1 MSDKEKNRRKRRF
14 TDLIFEKTG
23 ITSDEISGGVTLEMR
38 GRNYLL
44 ISGCKR
50 IEKYSPTVMVMRVGK
65 DLLCVCGEG
74 LICSSYHGGTVSIE
88 GIINTIGFEG
98 EEK

>member
-1 MSDKEKNRRKRRF
+1 MSDKEKNMRKRRF
-14 TDLIFEKTG
+14 TDFIFEKTG
-23 ITSDEISGGVTLEMR
+23 ITSDEISGDVTLELR

-50 IEKYSPTVMVMRVGK
+50 IEKYSPTLMAMRVGK
-65 DLLCVCGEG
+65 DLLTVGGEK

-88 GIINTIGFEG
+88 GIINFIGFEG